1 MSNPPA
7 MFPTA
12 QTITLS
18 DSSFFELILVEAG
31 SFLMGSEASEREKPI
46 HEVALSSFYLGKYP
60 VNQALWKAVM
70 GMEILPFAFP
80 GDRRPA
86 ERISWFDAIVFC
98 NRLNEQQNLTPS
110 YYADPGFRQVY
121 GKAGDGWELPN
132 KGEVFFNR
140 AANGFRLPTEA
151 EWEFAARG
159 GIKSERYEYAGSNR
173 LKEVGWY
180 ADNSYGETKPVGM
193 KAPNELGLY
202 DMSGNVFEWV
212 EDQWHENYD
221 GAPPDGSAWVDREGS
236 TSRVLRGGSWDSV
249 PQYCRCTS
257 RYDYVPQYRNPYY
270 GFRLVLPFQFT
281 P

>member
-1 MSNPPA
+1 MSNTPA

-202 DMSGNVFEWV
+202 DMSGNVYELV
-212 EDQWHENYD
+212 EDQWHDNYD
-221 GAPPDGSAWVDREGS
+221 GAPSSGAAWKGKGEYPV
-236 TSRVLRGGSWDSV
+236 RVVRGGSWG
-249 PQYCRCTS
+249 YGLRFCRCANRFNNGS
-257 RYDYVPQYRNPYY
+257 EYRSDDV
-270 GFRLVLPFQFT
+270 GFRLALPFQFT
-281 P
+281 L